1 MAWPLARESPVVKR
15 RRKGEGKHIYIYIY
29 KEEGKKEGVAQHG
42 SLFFPQTMRLSSG
55 ISPLAGDEGRADVI
69 SDKFLIAFHRGP
81 GLLSV
86 SLGPFIP
93 AIPCIGE
100 ECARNARKSACF
112 APL

>member
-15 RRKGEGKHIYIYIY
+15 RRKGERKHIYIY

-100 ECARNARKSACF
+100 ESARNARKSACF

>member
-15 RRKGEGKHIYIYIY
+15 RRKGEGKHIYIY
-29 KEEGKKEGVAQHG
+29 KEEGKEGVAQHG

-100 ECARNARKSACF
+100 ESARNARKSACF